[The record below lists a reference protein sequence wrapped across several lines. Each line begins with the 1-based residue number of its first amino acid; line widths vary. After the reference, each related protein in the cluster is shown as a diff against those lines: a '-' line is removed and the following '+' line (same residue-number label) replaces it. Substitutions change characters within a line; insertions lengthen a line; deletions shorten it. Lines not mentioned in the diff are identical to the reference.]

1 MPRIKNQEANDLA
14 QIASGYRISEI
25 KFEELIKIREK
36 LASKK
41 SAPDK
46 LSIPKLG
53 GQESQIEMVEYMP
66 KFLPLTI
73 YQIMIGENQL
83 LNIFE
88 ILQEIAVEKLGI
100 EP

>member
-1 MPRIKNQEANDLA
+1 
-14 QIASGYRISEI
+14 
-25 KFEELIKIREK
+25 
-36 LASKK
+36 
-41 SAPDK
+41 
-46 LSIPKLG
+46 
-53 GQESQIEMVEYMP
+53 MP